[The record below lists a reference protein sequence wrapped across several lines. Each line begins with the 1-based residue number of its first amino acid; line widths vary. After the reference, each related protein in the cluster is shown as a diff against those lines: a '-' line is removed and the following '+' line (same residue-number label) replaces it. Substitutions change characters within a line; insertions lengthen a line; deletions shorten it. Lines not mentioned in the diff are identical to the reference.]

1 MINRRKKVERINMT
15 KFLLIRHGDTDY
27 VDEALAGRIDSPLNS
42 LGLEQANM
50 IADIIRHLPIKAIYA
65 SPMIRTQ
72 QTAAPLADI
81 LNLEVVISNGLN
93 QVDFG
98 HWQGLSFEDL
108 IKDPD
113 WQTFQKNPAIVKIP
127 GGEDGNM
134 VRKRVA
140 LAIKKIVHDHQRD
153 SIIACFSHGSI
164 IRHIISHF
172 IGLPIEKLNQIRI
185 APASIST
192 LDIQGEDGKLLHLNQ
207 EIPVNWL

>member
-1 MINRRKKVERINMT
+1 MT

-42 LGLEQANM
+42 LGSEQANKVANA
-50 IADIIRHLPIKAIYA
+50 ISQLPIKAIYA
-65 SPMIRTQ
+65 SPLIRTQ
-72 QTAAPLADI
+72 LTAAPLADI
-81 LNLEVVISNGLN
+81 LNMDVAISHGLN

-98 HWQGLSFEDL
+98 RWQGLSYDDL
-108 IKDPD
+108 MNDLD
-113 WQTFQKNPAIVKIP
+113 WQTFQKNPAIVNIP
-127 GGEDGNM
+127 GGEDGTM

-140 LAIKKIVHDHQRD
+140 IAIKEIVLNNHSD